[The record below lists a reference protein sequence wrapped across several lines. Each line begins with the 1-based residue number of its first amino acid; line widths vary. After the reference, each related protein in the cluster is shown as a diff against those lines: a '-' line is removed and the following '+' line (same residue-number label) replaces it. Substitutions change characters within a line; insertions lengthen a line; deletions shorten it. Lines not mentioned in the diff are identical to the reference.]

1 MHDSDIVLDDSPTAL
16 HFNQG
21 IARSEHMRTVTVSN
35 LADLIPHVAPWD
47 QLAWNSSPG
56 IPCLLPAWVES
67 FLRYRLQPNERWLC
81 SFAYVGEHLV
91 GVLPVVIMPHP
102 VLGRGWPVLRTVS
115 DKLTPSSDVLL
126 APSHAEEALR
136 ALLDEIC
143 RQEPTHLGID
153 IIGVRSGSL
162 LWRVPS
168 IASDNYVRIDG
179 KRSMYSFLDVQGD
192 FDRYVTSLGNMRRNL
207 KRFRKKLE
215 NQGTVSLEVHK
226 GSPAAEQ
233 FLAEFLALE
242 AGGWKGRNGTAM
254 MNNPSAVSFYSELAR
269 SLSSHERMEW
279 YALRVQDRLVA
290 AQMCIRCGAMLMLAK
305 IAFDEKFSDCRPGHL
320 LTGEV
325 FKDAFARSDIEE
337 INHLSNADPE
347 GSWRLSY
354 DEYLNVHLVR
364 KQLLPALF
372 QLPIKVS
379 SFAYQNYARP
389 RIPAVLKKAY
399 RSFRRRGDRRPLRS
413 ADSRSAR
420 DA

>member
-1 MHDSDIVLDDSPTAL
+1 
-16 HFNQG
+16 
-21 IARSEHMRTVTVSN
+21 
-35 LADLIPHVAPWD
+35 
-47 QLAWNSSPG
+47 
-56 IPCLLPAWVES
+56 
-67 FLRYRLQPNERWLC
+67 
-81 SFAYVGEHLV
+81 
-91 GVLPVVIMPHP
+91 MPHP
-102 VLGRGWPVLRTVS
+102 FLGRRRPLLRTVS

-126 APSHAEEALR
+126 APIHAEEALR

-143 RQEPTHLGID
+143 CQEPTHLGID

-162 LWRVPS
+162 LWRVLS
-168 IASDNYVRIDG
+168 IASVNYVRIDG
-179 KRSMYSFLDVQGD
+179 RRSMYSFLNVQGD

-215 NQGTVSLEVHK
+215 NQGAVSLEIHK
-226 GSPAAEQ
+226 GSPATEQ

-242 AGGWKGRNGTAM
+242 AGGWKGRNGTAT

-279 YALRVQDRLVA
+279 YALRLQDRLIA
-290 AQMCIRCGAMLMLAK
+290 AQMCIRCGATLMLAK

-337 INHLSNADPE
+337 INHLSNADLE

-364 KQLLPALF
+364 KQLLPAIF
-372 QLPIKVS
+372 QLPIKVC
-379 SFAYQNYARP
+379 SFAYQKYARP

-399 RSFRRRGDRRPLRS
+399 RSFRRRGNRRPLRS